1 MSLLT
6 VHPQSSIMTEATA
19 INIPV
24 SVERKAGAVQAWTLI
39 FAMFLPIM
47 AIVALAATLPTLFGR
62 FHDVPNA
69 GVLVPMLLT
78 APALCIAVISP
89 FAGRLSDLFG
99 RRNLLLIAMFLY
111 GFGGIAPFFL
121 NSFWGVMSG
130 RILLGVAEAFI
141 LTIGNALLAD
151 YFDEADRH
159 KWLAVQGG
167 VGPALAFLT
176 LLGSGFLAAKG
187 WQWPFIVY
195 ALAFPIFIA
204 AFLYLWEPAKKTAKE
219 KAKGEMKTFPWRTVL
234 WICFITLVTSVIYY
248 VFIIHFSLVLTAN
261 GIKDEGRIGVL
272 SSIASIFV
280 PVGAYVY
287 KKFSAR
293 SVFFLLLLIYLL
305 MGIGYTG
312 ISLMHDEK
320 WIVATAWIQQVAVG
334 LTVPTLVAWALHS
347 LPVQHRGLGMGFWST
362 SFFLGQFVNPL
373 VVGFIN
379 NITGGIVKTVI
390 VVGIICVV
398 VAIVVWLPLYY
409 KQKAKAA

>member
-1 MSLLT
+1 
-6 VHPQSSIMTEATA
+6 MTEAVS

-24 SVERKAGAVQAWTLI
+24 AVERKAGAVQAWTLI

-78 APALCIAVISP
+78 APALCIALISP

-99 RRNLLLIAMFLY
+99 RRNLLLSAMFLY
-111 GFGGIAPFFL
+111 GFGGVAPFIL
-121 NSFWGVMSG
+121 DNFWGVMGS

-151 YFDEADRH
+151 YFNEADRH
-159 KWLAVQGG
+159 KWLAVQGA
-167 VGPALAFLT
+167 VGPLLAFLSI
-176 LLGSGFLAAKG
+176 LGSGFLAAKG

-204 AFLYLWEPAKKTAKE
+204 GFLYIWEPAKKSKKE
-219 KAKGEMKTFPWRTVL
+219 KAGGDIKTFPWRTVL
-234 WICFITLVTSVIYY
+234 LITGITLVTSVIYY

-261 GIKDEGRIGVL
+261 GVTDESRIGVL
-272 SSIASIFV
+272 SSIASIAV
-280 PVGAYVY
+280 PLGAYVY

-305 MGIGYTG
+305 MGVGYIGV
-312 ISLMHDEK
+312 SLVHDEK
-320 WIVATAWIQQVAVG
+320 WIVATAWIQQLAVG
-334 LTVPTLVAWALHS
+334 LTVPTLVAWALRS
-347 LPVQHRGLGMGFWST
+347 LPLQHRGLGMGFWTT
-362 SFFLGQFVNPL
+362 SFFLGQFVNPM
-373 VVGFIN
+373 VIGFVN
-379 NITGGIVKTVI
+379 NLTGGIVPTVTVI
-390 VVGIICVV
+390 GIVCLV
-398 VAIVVWLPLYY
+398 VACTVWLPLFY
-409 KQKAKAA
+409 KQKTKTAASLS

>member
-1 MSLLT
+1 
-6 VHPQSSIMTEATA
+6 MTEAATL
-19 INIPV
+19 NLSIP
-24 SVERKAGAVQAWTLI
+24 VERKAGAVQAWTLI

-62 FHDVPNA
+62 FHDLPNA

-78 APALCIAVISP
+78 APALCIALISP

-99 RRNLLLIAMFLY
+99 RRNLLLSAMFLY
-111 GFGGIAPFFL
+111 SFGGVAPFFL
-121 NSFWGVMSG
+121 DNFWAVMGS

-151 YFDEADRH
+151 YFDEHDRH
-159 KWLAVQGG
+159 KWLAVQGA
-167 VGPALAFLT
+167 VGPLLAFLT
-176 LLGSGFLAAKG
+176 ILGSGFLAAKG

-204 AFLYLWEPAKKTAKE
+204 GFVYLWEPAKKSKSQNVETD
-219 KAKGEMKTFPWRTVL
+219 MTSFPWRTVL
-234 WICFITLVTSVIYY
+234 LITGITLVTSVIYY

-272 SSIASIFV
+272 SSIASIAV
-280 PVGAYVY
+280 PFGAYVY

-293 SVFFLLLLIYLL
+293 PVFFLLLLIYLL
-305 MGIGYTG
+305 MGVGYIG

-347 LPVQHRGLGMGFWST
+347 LPVQHRGLGMGFWSS

-379 NITGGIVKTVI
+379 GFTGGIVTTVI
-390 VVGIICVV
+390 VVGILCI
-398 VAIVVWLPLYY
+398 AIALVVWLPILY
-409 KQKAKAA
+409 KLNVKAA